1 MVPETPEDAQ
11 RALILSGFDRDS
23 EHPRKLATGRGAGTD
38 SGIDFFYEA
47 GTILVREEHF
57 EHVRRILD
65 QLHLLPRGDREPVS
79 RPVIAGIR
87 LIRLNPELNPQLGTL
102 ETLKLLREGGEVT
115 INRPA
120 DQPGDVDTPAESSGP
135 EQGERPADDAGSAEG
150 AGSEE
155 GERPPNTVPQTV
167 LVTGLG
173 PGVGT
178 PNHLV
183 SITGGRGNG
192 AGCPA
197 TEPEPVPAGSAPYPG
212 YTPHRSAGEG
222 VKIVVVDTGFD
233 DTAPDRS
240 DWLKGVEGDKDLG
253 ILGNTLEFYAGHGTF
268 IAGVIR
274 SVAPL
279 AEVCVRKGFGPEGTV
294 VESDL
299 VAKLDEIIEKDDPDI
314 ISMSAGTYCHDA
326 TGLPTFGV
334 FNERRLSHHKGVV
347 FVVAAGNYA
356 DRKAFWPAAAPYTV
370 SVGALNTYWHGRAS
384 FSDYGGWVDV
394 YAPGQDLINAF
405 PVGNYTYR
413 EPPHVGPGRPP
424 RQEEFHGMARWS
436 GTSFS
441 TPLVAGLIAARMS
454 RTGENGRDAAA
465 ALIAEARQAAQPGV
479 GAVLLPE

>member
-1 MVPETPEDAQ
+1 MSQDDATNPEGRPEEAAAVPESPEDAQ
-11 RALILSGFDRDS
+11 RALILSSFDRAS
-23 EHPRKLATGRGAGTD
+23 EHPRKLAPGRGAGTD

-57 EHVRRILD
+57 EHVRRILE

-79 RPVIAGIR
+79 QPVIAGIR
-87 LIRLNPELNPQLGTL
+87 LIRLSPDLNPQLGTL

-115 INRPA
+115 INRPVDEA
-120 DQPGDVDTPAESSGP
+120 GEGDTPAQS
-135 EQGERPADDAGSAEG
+135 

-173 PGVGT
+173 AGVGT

-197 TEPEPVPAGSAPYPG
+197 TEPEPVPGGSAPYPG
-212 YTPHRSAGEG
+212 YTTDRSAGEG

-233 DTAPDRS
+233 ATAPQRS
-240 DWLKGVEGDKDLG
+240 DWLTGVQGDTDDG
-253 ILGNTLEFYAGHGTF
+253 IVGNTLEFYAGHGTF

-370 SVGALNTYWHGRAS
+370 SVGALNTYWHGRAG

-394 YAPGQDLINAF
+394 YAPGQDLVNAF

-413 EPPHVGPGRPP
+413 EPPNVGPGRPP

-465 ALIAEARQAAQPGV
+465 ALIAEARQSAQPGV